1 MKKSVELSALA
12 GAVVAIGT
20 LGLAGPSHAVHI
32 AWDESVN
39 GEASKNGLAPTV
51 VSFIAGGNEISGTI
65 GRNVAGGPINPDYY
79 TFTVPAGVLLTAIMV
94 DVAPPDPPDNE
105 SFIGIEAGTQI
116 TLPLNPP
123 DATGLLGWWHYGIG
137 DLGSDILGKMS
148 VPMNGSSGFTP
159 PLGPG
164 NYAIWIE
171 ETSVES
177 LAYGFDFVLAP
188 EPATLALLGS
198 ALAAFGLIW
207 RRRRSV

>member
-1 MKKSVELSALA
+1 
-12 GAVVAIGT
+12 
-20 LGLAGPSHAVHI
+20 
-32 AWDESVN
+32 
-39 GEASKNGLAPTV
+39 
-51 VSFIAGGNEISGTI
+51 
-65 GRNVAGGPINPDYY
+65 
-79 TFTVPAGVLLTAIMV
+79 
-94 DVAPPDPPDNE
+94 
-105 SFIGIEAGTQI
+105 
-116 TLPLNPP
+116 
-123 DATGLLGWWHYGIG
+123 
-137 DLGSDILGKMS
+137 MS